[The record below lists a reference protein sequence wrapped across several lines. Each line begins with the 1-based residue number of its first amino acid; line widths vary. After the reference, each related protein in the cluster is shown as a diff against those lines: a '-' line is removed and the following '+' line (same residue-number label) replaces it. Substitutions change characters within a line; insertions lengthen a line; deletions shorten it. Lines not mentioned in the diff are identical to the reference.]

1 MIKNISKKSGSK
13 RGEIKLKSRDELLNE
28 AKELVE
34 IITVYKVLKKEQLY
48 AVIKNK
54 DDSVKQS
61 IIRYLDRKD
70 RIFIHDGIIS
80 ADENW
85 SKYYDKGLIK
95 AFWILLDFKDDVI
108 FNKPGDFPV
117 KIEFV
122 TANGEYNI
130 IVAEKGQENMLNT
143 FFKKVRDKNA
153 KHLVVVQDEE
163 QMYKFTFPNISAFCI
178 VEEDGNVSYYM

>member
-1 MIKNISKKSGSK
+1 MAK
-13 RGEIKLKSRDELLNE
+13 EVTELKSRDDLLNE

-70 RIFIHDGIIS
+70 RIFIHDGIVS
-80 ADENW
+80 AEENW

-95 AFWILLDFKDDVI
+95 AFWILLDFKDKVL
-108 FNKPGDFPV
+108 FNKPGDFPA
-117 KIEFV
+117 KIEFI
-122 TANGEYNI
+122 TINGEYDI
-130 IVAEKGQENMLNT
+130 IVAEKGQENMLNSL
-143 FFKKVRDKNA
+143 FKKVNDKST
-153 KHLVVVQDEE
+153 KHFVVVQDEE
-163 QMYKFTFPNISAFCI
+163 QMYKFTFPNITAFCM
-178 VEEDGNVSYYM
+178 VEEDGSINYYM